1 MNREMKTREL
11 PLFPIQ
17 AVLFPGGVL
26 SLPIIEARDLDSI
39 AKVAKNDQTLG
50 VVLSEERRSAS
61 SILGRSAPNIARVGT
76 LVRIEDFDQNGQG
89 QLTLMIRAEGKFKI
103 LDSFENPDRALIGE
117 IVMVPPEPVI
127 ATGPEDASLIDV
139 LEHLMA
145 HPAVQFKASQVE
157 YQTLS
162 SLGGRLA
169 ELLPLRNTV
178 RQRMLEI
185 NDPVTRLNQL
195 EKILDEMQIKSGSP

>member
-1 MNREMKTREL
+1 MNRAMKTRAL

-26 SLPIIEARDLDSI
+26 SLPIIEARDLDII
-39 AKVAKNDQTLG
+39 AQVTKNDQALG
-50 VVLSEERRSAS
+50 VVLCEEGRSAS
-61 SILGRSAPNIARVGT
+61 SILGQSAPNIARVGT

-103 LDSFENPDRALIGE
+103 LDTFENPNRALIGE
-117 IVMVPPEPVI
+117 VLMVPPEPVI
-127 ATGPEDASLIDV
+127 ATGPEDASLVDV

-145 HPAVQFKASQVE
+145 HPAVQFKASQVD

-185 NDPVTRLNQL
+185 NDPVTRLSHL
-195 EKILDEMQIKSGSP
+195 EKILDRMQIEGDGP

>member
-1 MNREMKTREL
+1 MKRAIKKRAL

-26 SLPIIEARDLDSI
+26 SLPIVEARDLDTIAQI
-39 AKVAKNDQTLG
+39 AKSDQVLG
-50 VVLSEERRSAS
+50 VVLSEERGAAV

-76 LVRIEDFDQNGQG
+76 LTRIEDFDQNRQG

-103 LDSFENPDRALIGE
+103 LDTFESPNRALIGE
-117 IVMVPPEPVI
+117 ILMVPPEPVI
-127 ATGPEDASLIDV
+127 ATGPEDASLVEV

-145 HPAVQFKASQVE
+145 HPAVQFKASQVD

-185 NDPVTRLNQL
+185 NDPVTRLSHL
-195 EKILDEMQIKSGSP
+195 EKILDQMQIESGSP

>member
-1 MNREMKTREL
+1 MSPARKTREV

-17 AVLFPGGVL
+17 AVLFPGGIL
-26 SLPIIEARDLDSI
+26 SLPIIEARDLDI
-39 AKVAKNDQTLG
+39 VAQVAKNDQRLG
-50 VVLSEERRSAS
+50 IVLSEERRTVAS
-61 SILGRSAPNIARVGT
+61 LLGRSTPNIARVGT
-76 LVRIEDFDQNGQG
+76 LTRIEDFDQNAQG
-89 QLTLMIRAEGKFKI
+89 HLTLLVRAEAKFKI
-103 LDSFENPDRALIGE
+103 LDTFENNNRALIGE
-117 IVMVPPEPVI
+117 VFMLPPEPVI
-127 ATGPEDASLIDV
+127 ATGPEDESLVDV

-145 HPAVQFKASQVE
+145 HPAVQFKASQVD

-185 NDPVTRLNQL
+185 NDPVTRLSHL
-195 EKILDEMQIKSGSP
+195 EKILDQMQIESGSP

>member
-1 MNREMKTREL
+1 MSPARRTREW

-17 AVLFPGGVL
+17 AVLFPGGIL
-26 SLPIIEARDLDSI
+26 SLPIIEARDLDI
-39 AKVAKNDQTLG
+39 VAQVAKNDQRLG
-50 VVLSEERRSAS
+50 IVLSEERRTVAS
-61 SILGRSAPNIARVGT
+61 LLGRSTPNIARVGT
-76 LVRIEDFDQNGQG
+76 LTRIEDFDQNAQG
-89 QLTLMIRAEGKFKI
+89 HLTLLVRAEAKFKI
-103 LDSFENPDRALIGE
+103 LDTFEYNNRALIGE
-117 IVMVPPEPVI
+117 VVMLPPEPVI
-127 ATGPEDASLIDV
+127 ATGPEDESLVDV

-145 HPAVQFKASQVE
+145 HPAVQFKASQVD

-185 NDPVTRLNQL
+185 NDPITRLSHL
-195 EKILDEMQIKSGSP
+195 EKILDQLQIEADAP

>member
-1 MNREMKTREL
+1 MSPARKTREV

-17 AVLFPGGVL
+17 AVLFPGGIL
-26 SLPIIEARDLDSI
+26 SLPIIEARDLDI
-39 AKVAKNDQTLG
+39 VAQVAKNDQRLG
-50 VVLSEERRSAS
+50 IVLSEERRTVAS
-61 SILGRSAPNIARVGT
+61 LLGRSTPNIARVGT
-76 LVRIEDFDQNGQG
+76 LTRIEDFDQNAQG
-89 QLTLMIRAEGKFKI
+89 HLTLLVRAEAKFKI
-103 LDSFENPDRALIGE
+103 LDTFENNNRALIGE
-117 IVMVPPEPVI
+117 VFMLPPEPVI
-127 ATGPEDASLIDV
+127 ATGPEDESLVDV

-145 HPAVQFKASQVE
+145 HPAVQFKASQVD

-185 NDPVTRLNQL
+185 NDPVTRLSHL
-195 EKILDEMQIKSGSP
+195 EKILDQLQIEADAP

>member
-1 MNREMKTREL
+1 MSPARKTREV

-17 AVLFPGGVL
+17 AVLFPGGIL
-26 SLPIIEARDLDSI
+26 SLPIIEARDLDI
-39 AKVAKNDQTLG
+39 VAQVAKNDQRLG
-50 VVLSEERRSAS
+50 IVLSEERRTVAS
-61 SILGRSAPNIARVGT
+61 LLGRSTPNIARVGT
-76 LVRIEDFDQNGQG
+76 LTRIEDFDQNAQG
-89 QLTLMIRAEGKFKI
+89 HLTLLVRAEAKFKI
-103 LDSFENPDRALIGE
+103 LDTFENNNRALIGE
-117 IVMVPPEPVI
+117 VFMLPPEPVI
-127 ATGPEDASLIDV
+127 STGPEDESLVDV

-145 HPAVQFKASQVE
+145 HPAVQFKASQVD

-185 NDPVTRLNQL
+185 NDPITRLSHL
-195 EKILDEMQIKSGSP
+195 EKILDQLQIEADAP

>member
-1 MNREMKTREL
+1 MNRAIKTRAL

-26 SLPIIEARDLDSI
+26 SLPIVEARDLDTVAQI
-39 AKVAKNDQTLG
+39 AKSDQVLG
-50 VVLSEERRSAS
+50 VVLSEERGAAS
-61 SILGRSAPNIARVGT
+61 SILRRSAPNIARVGT
-76 LVRIEDFDQNGQG
+76 LTRIEDFDQNGQG

-103 LDSFENPDRALIGE
+103 LDTFEDPNRALIGE
-117 IVMVPPEPVI
+117 ILMVPPEPVI
-127 ATGPEDASLIDV
+127 ATGPEDASLVEV

-185 NDPVTRLNQL
+185 NDPVTRLSHL
-195 EKILDEMQIKSGSP
+195 EKILDQMQIESGSP

>member
-1 MNREMKTREL
+1 MSPARKTREV

-17 AVLFPGGVL
+17 AVLLQGGII
-26 SLPIIEARDLDSI
+26 SLPIIEARDLDI
-39 AKVAKNDQTLG
+39 VAQVAKNDQRLG
-50 VVLSEERRSAS
+50 VVLSEERRTVAS
-61 SILGRSAPNIARVGT
+61 LLGRSTPNIARVGT
-76 LVRIEDFDQNGQG
+76 LTRIEDFDQNAQG
-89 QLTLMIRAEGKFKI
+89 HLTLLVRAETKFKI
-103 LDSFENPDRALIGE
+103 LDTFENNNRALIGE
-117 IVMVPPEPVI
+117 VFMLPPEPVI
-127 ATGPEDASLIDV
+127 ATGPEDESLVDV

-145 HPAVQFKASQVE
+145 HPAVQFKASQVD

-185 NDPVTRLNQL
+185 NDPITRLSHL
-195 EKILDEMQIKSGSP
+195 EKILDQLQIEADAP

>member
-1 MNREMKTREL
+1 MNRAMKTRAL

-26 SLPIIEARDLDSI
+26 SLPIIESRDLDTI
-39 AKVAKNDQTLG
+39 AQVAKNDQALG
-50 VVLSEERRSAS
+50 VVLSEDRRSAS

-76 LVRIEDFDQNGQG
+76 LTRIEDFDQNGQG
-89 QLTLMIRAEGKFKI
+89 HLTLMIRAEGKFKI
-103 LDSFENPDRALIGE
+103 LDTFENPNRALIGE
-117 IVMVPPEPVI
+117 ILMVPPEPVI
-127 ATGPEDASLIDV
+127 ATGPEDASLVEV

-145 HPAVQFKASQVE
+145 HPAVQFKASQVD

-185 NDPVTRLNQL
+185 NDPVTRLSHL
-195 EKILDEMQIKSGSP
+195 EKILDQMQIESGSP

>member
-1 MNREMKTREL
+1 MSPARKTREV

-17 AVLFPGGVL
+17 AVLFPGGIL
-26 SLPIIEARDLDSI
+26 SLPIIEARDLDI
-39 AKVAKNDQTLG
+39 VAQVAKNDQRLG
-50 VVLSEERRSAS
+50 VVLSEERRTVAS
-61 SILGRSAPNIARVGT
+61 LLGRSTPNIARVGT
-76 LVRIEDFDQNGQG
+76 LTRIEDFDQNAQG
-89 QLTLMIRAEGKFKI
+89 HLTLLVRAEAKFKI
-103 LDSFENPDRALIGE
+103 LDTFENNNRALIGE
-117 IVMVPPEPVI
+117 VFMLPPEPVI
-127 ATGPEDASLIDV
+127 ATGPEDESLVDV

-145 HPAVQFKASQVE
+145 HPAVQFKASQVD

-185 NDPVTRLNQL
+185 NDPITRLSHL
-195 EKILDEMQIKSGSP
+195 EKILDQLQIEADAP

>member
-1 MNREMKTREL
+1 MNREMKTRAL

-195 EKILDEMQIKSGSP
+195 EKILDEIQIKSGSP

>member
-1 MNREMKTREL
+1 MNRVMKTRSL

-26 SLPIIEARDLDSI
+26 SLPVIEARDLDIVAQI
-39 AKVAKNDQTLG
+39 AKDDQALG
-50 VVLSEERRSAS
+50 VVLSEEAPSDTA
-61 SILGRSAPNIARVGT
+61 ILGRSAPNIARVGT

-103 LDSFENPDRALIGE
+103 LDTFENPNRALIGE
-117 IVMVPPEPVI
+117 IMMVPPEPVI
-127 ATGPEDASLIDV
+127 ATGPEDAPLVDI
-139 LEHLMA
+139 LEHLME
-145 HPAVQFKASQVE
+145 HPAVQFKASQVD

-185 NDPVTRLNQL
+185 NDPVTRLSHL
-195 EKILDEMQIKSGSP
+195 EKILDQMQIEADSP

>member
-1 MNREMKTREL
+1 MSPARKTREV

-17 AVLFPGGVL
+17 AVLFPGGIL
-26 SLPIIEARDLDSI
+26 SLPIIEARDLDI
-39 AKVAKNDQTLG
+39 VAQVAKNDQRLG
-50 VVLSEERRSAS
+50 VVLSEERRTVAS
-61 SILGRSAPNIARVGT
+61 LLGRSTPNIARVGT
-76 LVRIEDFDQNGQG
+76 LTRIEDFDQNAQG
-89 QLTLMIRAEGKFKI
+89 HLTLLVRAETKFKI
-103 LDSFENPDRALIGE
+103 LDTFENNNRALIGE
-117 IVMVPPEPVI
+117 VFMLPPEPVI
-127 ATGPEDASLIDV
+127 ATGPEDESLVDV

-145 HPAVQFKASQVE
+145 HPAVQFKASQVD

-185 NDPVTRLNQL
+185 NDPITRLSHL
-195 EKILDEMQIKSGSP
+195 EKILDQLQIEADAP

>member
-1 MNREMKTREL
+1 
-11 PLFPIQ
+11 
-17 AVLFPGGVL
+17 
-26 SLPIIEARDLDSI
+26 
-39 AKVAKNDQTLG
+39 
-50 VVLSEERRSAS
+50 VLSEEAPSDTA
-61 SILGRSAPNIARVGT
+61 ILGQSAPNIARVGT

-103 LDSFENPDRALIGE
+103 LDTFENPNRALIGE
-117 IVMVPPEPVI
+117 IMMVPPEPVI
-127 ATGPEDASLIDV
+127 ATGPEDAPLVEV

-145 HPAVQFKASQVE
+145 HPAVQFKASQVD

-185 NDPVTRLNQL
+185 NDPVTRLSHL
-195 EKILDEMQIKSGSP
+195 EKILDQMQIEADSP

>member
-1 MNREMKTREL
+1 MSPARKTREV

-17 AVLFPGGVL
+17 AVLFPGGIL
-26 SLPIIEARDLDSI
+26 SLPIIEARDLDI
-39 AKVAKNDQTLG
+39 VAQVAKNDQRLG
-50 VVLSEERRSAS
+50 VVLSEERRTVAS
-61 SILGRSAPNIARVGT
+61 LLGRSTPNIARVGT
-76 LVRIEDFDQNGQG
+76 LTRIEDFDQNAQG
-89 QLTLMIRAEGKFKI
+89 HLTLLVRAEAKFKI
-103 LDSFENPDRALIGE
+103 LDTFENNNRALIGE
-117 IVMVPPEPVI
+117 VFMLPPEPVI
-127 ATGPEDASLIDV
+127 STGPEDESLVDV

-145 HPAVQFKASQVE
+145 HPAVQFKASQVD

-185 NDPVTRLNQL
+185 NDPITRLSHL
-195 EKILDEMQIKSGSP
+195 EKILDQLQIEADAP

>member
-1 MNREMKTREL
+1 MSPARKTREG

-17 AVLFPGGVL
+17 AVLFPGGIL
-26 SLPIIEARDLDSI
+26 SLPIIEARDLDI
-39 AKVAKNDQTLG
+39 VAQVAKNDQRLG
-50 VVLSEERRSAS
+50 IVLSEERRTVAS
-61 SILGRSAPNIARVGT
+61 LLGRSTPNIARVGT
-76 LVRIEDFDQNGQG
+76 LTRIEDFDQNAQG
-89 QLTLMIRAEGKFKI
+89 HLTLLVRAEAKFKI
-103 LDSFENPDRALIGE
+103 LDTFENNNRALIGE
-117 IVMVPPEPVI
+117 VFMLPPEPVI
-127 ATGPEDASLIDV
+127 ATGPEDESLVDV

-145 HPAVQFKASQVE
+145 HPAVQFKASQVD

-185 NDPVTRLNQL
+185 NDPITRLSHL
-195 EKILDEMQIKSGSP
+195 EKILDQLQIEADAP

>member
-1 MNREMKTREL
+1 MSPARKTREV

-17 AVLFPGGVL
+17 AVLFPGGIL
-26 SLPIIEARDLDSI
+26 SLPIIEARDLDI
-39 AKVAKNDQTLG
+39 VAQVAKNDQRLG
-50 VVLSEERRSAS
+50 IVLSEERRTVAS
-61 SILGRSAPNIARVGT
+61 LLGRSTPNIARVGT
-76 LVRIEDFDQNGQG
+76 LTRIEDFDQNAQG
-89 QLTLMIRAEGKFKI
+89 HLTLLVRAEAKFKI
-103 LDSFENPDRALIGE
+103 LDTFENNNRALIGE
-117 IVMVPPEPVI
+117 VFMLPPEPVI
-127 ATGPEDASLIDV
+127 ATGPEDESLVDV

-145 HPAVQFKASQVE
+145 HPAVQFKASQVD

-185 NDPVTRLNQL
+185 NDPITRLSHL
-195 EKILDEMQIKSGSP
+195 EKILDQLQIEADAP

>member
-1 MNREMKTREL
+1 MSPARKTREV

-17 AVLFPGGVL
+17 AVLFPGGIL
-26 SLPIIEARDLDSI
+26 SLPIIEARDLDI
-39 AKVAKNDQTLG
+39 VAQVAKNDQRLG
-50 VVLSEERRSAS
+50 IVLSEERRTVAS
-61 SILGRSAPNIARVGT
+61 LLGRSTPNIARVGT
-76 LVRIEDFDQNGQG
+76 LTRIEDFDQNAQG
-89 QLTLMIRAEGKFKI
+89 HLTLLVRAEAKFKI
-103 LDSFENPDRALIGE
+103 LDTFENNNRALIGE
-117 IVMVPPEPVI
+117 VFMLPPEPVI
-127 ATGPEDASLIDV
+127 STGPEDETLVDV

-145 HPAVQFKASQVE
+145 HPAVQFKASQVD

-185 NDPVTRLNQL
+185 NDPITRLSHL
-195 EKILDEMQIKSGSP
+195 EKILDQLQIEADAP

>member
-1 MNREMKTREL
+1 MNRTIKKRAL

-26 SLPIIEARDLDSI
+26 SLPIVEARDLDTIAQI
-39 AKVAKNDQTLG
+39 AKSDQVLG
-50 VVLSEERRSAS
+50 VVLSEERGAAV

-76 LVRIEDFDQNGQG
+76 LTRIEDFDQNGQG

-103 LDSFENPDRALIGE
+103 LDTFESTNRALIGE
-117 IVMVPPEPVI
+117 ILMVPPEPVI
-127 ATGPEDASLIDV
+127 ATGPEDASLVEV

-145 HPAVQFKASQVE
+145 HPAVQFKASQVD

-185 NDPVTRLNQL
+185 NDPVTRLSHL
-195 EKILDEMQIKSGSP
+195 EKILDQMQIESGSP

>member
-1 MNREMKTREL
+1 MSPARKTREV

-17 AVLFPGGVL
+17 AVLFPGGIL
-26 SLPIIEARDLDSI
+26 SLPIIEARDLDI
-39 AKVAKNDQTLG
+39 VAQVAKNDQRLG
-50 VVLSEERRSAS
+50 IVLSEERRTVAS
-61 SILGRSAPNIARVGT
+61 LLGRSTPNIARVGT
-76 LVRIEDFDQNGQG
+76 LTRIEDFDQNAQG
-89 QLTLMIRAEGKFKI
+89 HLTLLVRAEAKFKI
-103 LDSFENPDRALIGE
+103 LDTFEYNNRALIGE
-117 IVMVPPEPVI
+117 VVMLPPEPVI
-127 ATGPEDASLIDV
+127 ATGPEDESLVDV

-145 HPAVQFKASQVE
+145 HPAVQFKASQVD

-185 NDPVTRLNQL
+185 NDPITRLSHL
-195 EKILDEMQIKSGSP
+195 EKILDQLQIEADAP

>member
-1 MNREMKTREL
+1 MKTRSL

-26 SLPIIEARDLDSI
+26 SLPVIEARDLDMVAQI
-39 AKVAKNDQTLG
+39 AKDDQALG
-50 VVLSEERRSAS
+50 VVLSEETPSDTG
-61 SILGRSAPNIARVGT
+61 ILGRSAPNIARVGT

-103 LDSFENPDRALIGE
+103 LDTFENPNRALIGE
-117 IVMVPPEPVI
+117 IMMVPPEPVI
-127 ATGPEDASLIDV
+127 ATGPEDASLVEV

-145 HPAVQFKASQVE
+145 HPAVQFKASQVD

-185 NDPVTRLNQL
+185 NDPVTRLSHL
-195 EKILDEMQIKSGSP
+195 EKILDQMQIESGSP

>member
-1 MNREMKTREL
+1 MNPARKTREV

-17 AVLFPGGVL
+17 AVLFPGGIL
-26 SLPIIEARDLDSI
+26 SLPIIEARDLDI
-39 AKVAKNDQTLG
+39 VAQVAKNDQRLG
-50 VVLSEERRSAS
+50 VVLSEERRTVAS
-61 SILGRSAPNIARVGT
+61 LLGRSTPNIARVGT
-76 LVRIEDFDQNGQG
+76 LTRIEDFDQNAQG
-89 QLTLMIRAEGKFKI
+89 HLTLLVRAEAKFKI
-103 LDSFENPDRALIGE
+103 LDTFENNNRALIGE
-117 IVMVPPEPVI
+117 VFMLPPEPVI
-127 ATGPEDASLIDV
+127 ATGPEDESLVDV

-145 HPAVQFKASQVE
+145 HPAVQFKASQVD

-185 NDPVTRLNQL
+185 NDPITRLSHL
-195 EKILDEMQIKSGSP
+195 EKILDQLQIEADAP

>member
-1 MNREMKTREL
+1 MSPARKTREV

-17 AVLFPGGVL
+17 AVLFPGGIL
-26 SLPIIEARDLDSI
+26 SLPIIEARDLDI
-39 AKVAKNDQTLG
+39 VAQVAKNDQRLG
-50 VVLSEERRSAS
+50 IVLSEERRTVAS
-61 SILGRSAPNIARVGT
+61 LLGRSTPNIARVGT
-76 LVRIEDFDQNGQG
+76 LTRIEDFDQNAQG
-89 QLTLMIRAEGKFKI
+89 HLTLVVRAEAKFKI
-103 LDSFENPDRALIGE
+103 LDTFENNNRALIGE
-117 IVMVPPEPVI
+117 VFMLPPEPVI
-127 ATGPEDASLIDV
+127 ATGPEDESLVDV

-145 HPAVQFKASQVE
+145 HPAVQFKASQVD

-185 NDPVTRLNQL
+185 NDPITRLSHL
-195 EKILDEMQIKSGSP
+195 EKILDQLQIEADAP

>member
-1 MNREMKTREL
+1 MNRVMKTRSL

-26 SLPIIEARDLDSI
+26 SLPVIEARDLDIVAQI
-39 AKVAKNDQTLG
+39 AKDDQALG
-50 VVLSEERRSAS
+50 VVLSEEAPSDTA
-61 SILGRSAPNIARVGT
+61 ILGRSAPNIARVGT
-76 LVRIEDFDQNGQG
+76 LARIEDFDQNGQG

-103 LDSFENPDRALIGE
+103 LDTFENPNRALIGE
-117 IVMVPPEPVI
+117 IMMVPPEPVI
-127 ATGPEDASLIDV
+127 ATGPEDAPLVEV

-145 HPAVQFKASQVE
+145 HPAVQFKASQVD

-185 NDPVTRLNQL
+185 NDPVTRLSHL
-195 EKILDEMQIKSGSP
+195 EKILDQMQIEADSP

>member
-1 MNREMKTREL
+1 MNRTIKKRAL

-26 SLPIIEARDLDSI
+26 SLPIVEARDLDTIAQI
-39 AKVAKNDQTLG
+39 AKSDQVLG
-50 VVLSEERRSAS
+50 VVLSEERGAAV

-76 LVRIEDFDQNGQG
+76 LTRIEDFDQNGQG

-103 LDSFENPDRALIGE
+103 LDTFESPNRALIGE
-117 IVMVPPEPVI
+117 ILMVPPEPVI
-127 ATGPEDASLIDV
+127 ATGPEDASLVEV

-145 HPAVQFKASQVE
+145 HPAVQFKASQVD

-178 RQRMLEI
+178 LQRMLGI
-185 NDPVTRLNQL
+185 NDPVTRLSHL
-195 EKILDEMQIKSGSP
+195 EKILDQMQIESGSP

>member
-1 MNREMKTREL
+1 MNRAIKTRAL

-26 SLPIIEARDLDSI
+26 SLPIVEARDLDTVAQI
-39 AKVAKNDQTLG
+39 AKSDQVLG
-50 VVLSEERRSAS
+50 VVLSEERGAAS
-61 SILGRSAPNIARVGT
+61 SILRRSAPNIARIGT
-76 LVRIEDFDQNGQG
+76 LTRIEDFDQNGQG

-103 LDSFENPDRALIGE
+103 LDTFENPNRALIGE
-117 IVMVPPEPVI
+117 ILMVPPEPVI
-127 ATGPEDASLIDV
+127 ATGPEDASLVEV

-185 NDPVTRLNQL
+185 NDPVTRLSHL
-195 EKILDEMQIKSGSP
+195 EKILDQMQIESGSP

>member
-1 MNREMKTREL
+1 MSPARKTREV

-17 AVLFPGGVL
+17 AVLFPGGIL
-26 SLPIIEARDLDSI
+26 SLPIIEARDLDI
-39 AKVAKNDQTLG
+39 VAQVAKNDQRLG
-50 VVLSEERRSAS
+50 IVLSEERRTVAS
-61 SILGRSAPNIARVGT
+61 LLGRSTPNIARVGT
-76 LVRIEDFDQNGQG
+76 LTRIEDFDQNAQG
-89 QLTLMIRAEGKFKI
+89 HLTLLVRAEAKFKI
-103 LDSFENPDRALIGE
+103 LDTFENNNRALIGE
-117 IVMVPPEPVI
+117 VFMLPPEPVI
-127 ATGPEDASLIDV
+127 ATGPEDETLVDV

-145 HPAVQFKASQVE
+145 HPAVQFKASQVD

-185 NDPVTRLNQL
+185 NDPITRLSHL
-195 EKILDEMQIKSGSP
+195 EKILDQLQIEADAP